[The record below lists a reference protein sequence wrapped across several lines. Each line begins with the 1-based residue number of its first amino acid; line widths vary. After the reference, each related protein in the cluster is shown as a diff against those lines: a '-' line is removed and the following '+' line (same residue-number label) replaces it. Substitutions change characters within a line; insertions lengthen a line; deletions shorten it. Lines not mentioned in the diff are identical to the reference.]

1 MFVSVCVVEEGPI
14 MVLVKLFML
23 LCLCTI
29 LLKCSYPQPVDKLS
43 TSPHCRHEF
52 VFDVVKQL
60 ICEADQAAMM
70 IYSQRERS
78 GKAYKGN

>member
-1 MFVSVCVVEEGPI
+1 MPS
-14 MVLVKLFML
+14 VKLFML

-43 TSPHCRHEF
+43 TSPFCQTCF
-52 VFDVVKQL
+52 YDFDLVKQL